1 MNIINLAVPAEPEYV
16 GLIRSTAAHIAAH
29 ADLTIDAIDDLRLA
43 VDEAFAVLI
52 AHKPQSGVVTIQFK
66 IHSEKLDIQLTGP
79 AGSPPPDKS
88 SFAWTVLS
96 ALVHEV
102 STHTSPAGLVTLLLT
117 AKVVASA

>member
-1 MNIINLAVPAEPEYV
+1 MNTIDLAVPATPEYV
-16 GLIRSTAAHIAAH
+16 GLIRSAAAHIAAH

-52 AHKPQSGVVTIQFK
+52 AHKPESGVVTIKFQ
-66 IHSEKLDIQLTGP
+66 IHSERLDIELTGP
-79 AGSPPPDKS
+79 AGSPPPDKT

-102 STHTSPAGLVTLLLT
+102 SADTSPAGLVTLLLT
-117 AKVVASA
+117 AEVVASA

>member
-1 MNIINLAVPAEPEYV
+1 MNTIDLAVPATPEYV
-16 GLIRSTAAHIAAH
+16 GLIRSAAAHIAAH
-29 ADLTIDAIDDLRLA
+29 SDLTIDAIDDLRLA

-52 AHKPQSGVVTIQFK
+52 AHKPDTGVVSIKFK
-66 IHSEKLDIQLTGP
+66 VYSERLEIELTGP
-79 AGSPPPDKS
+79 AGSPPPDKT

-102 STHTSPAGLVTLLLT
+102 SADTSPAGLVTLLLT

>member
-1 MNIINLAVPAEPEYV
+1 VNTIDLAVPANPEYV
-16 GLIRSTAAHIAAH
+16 GLIRSAAAHIAAH
-29 ADLTIDAIDDLRLA
+29 ADLTLDAIDDLRLA

-52 AHKPQSGVVTIQFK
+52 AHKPESGAVAIRFT
-66 IHSEKLDIQLTGP
+66 IHSEQLNIELTGP
-79 AGSPPPDKS
+79 AGSPQPDKS

-102 STHTSPAGLVTLLLT
+102 STQTSPAGLVTLSLT

>member
-1 MNIINLAVPAEPEYV
+1 VNTIDLAVPAAPEYV
-16 GLIRSTAAHIAAH
+16 GLIRSAAAHIAAH

-52 AHKPQSGVVTIQFK
+52 AHKPESGAVTIRFT
-66 IHSEKLDIQLTGP
+66 IHSEQLDIELTGP
-79 AGSPPPDKS
+79 TGSPPPDKT

-102 STHTSPAGLVTLLLT
+102 SAQTNPAGLVTLLLT

>member
-1 MNIINLAVPAEPEYV
+1 MNTIDLAVPATPEYV
-16 GLIRSTAAHIAAH
+16 GLIRSAAAHIAAH

-52 AHKPQSGVVTIQFK
+52 AHKPESGVVTIKFQ
-66 IHSEKLDIQLTGP
+66 IHSERLDIELTGP
-79 AGSPPPDKS
+79 AGSPPPDKT

-102 STHTSPAGLVTLLLT
+102 SAVTSPAGLVTLLLT

>member
-1 MNIINLAVPAEPEYV
+1 MNTIDLAVPATPEYV
-16 GLIRSTAAHIAAH
+16 GLIRSAAAHIAAH

-43 VDEAFAVLI
+43 VDEAFAVLS
-52 AHKPQSGVVTIQFK
+52 AHKPESGVVTIKFQ
-66 IHSEKLDIQLTGP
+66 IHSERLDIELTGP
-79 AGSPPPDKS
+79 AGSPPPDKT

-102 STHTSPAGLVTLLLT
+102 SADTSPAGLVTLLLT

>member
-1 MNIINLAVPAEPEYV
+1 MNTIDLAVPATPEYV
-16 GLIRSTAAHIAAH
+16 GLIRSAAAHIAAH

-52 AHKPQSGVVTIQFK
+52 AHRPDSGVVTIKFK
-66 IHSEKLDIQLTGP
+66 IHSERLEIELTGP
-79 AGSPPPDKS
+79 AGSPPPDKT

-102 STHTSPAGLVTLLLT
+102 SAATSPAGLVTLLLT

>member
-1 MNIINLAVPAEPEYV
+1 MNTIDLAVPANPEYV
-16 GLIRSTAAHIAAH
+16 GLIRSAAAHIAAH
-29 ADLTIDAIDDLRLA
+29 ADLTLDAIDDLRLA

-52 AHKPQSGVVTIQFK
+52 AHKPDSGAVTIKFT
-66 IHSEKLDIQLTGP
+66 IHSEQLDIELTGP
-79 AGSPPPDKS
+79 AGSPPPAKS

-102 STHTSPAGLVTLLLT
+102 STQTSPAGLVTLLLT

>member
-1 MNIINLAVPAEPEYV
+1 MNTIDLAVPAQPEYV

-29 ADLTIDAIDDLRLA
+29 ANLTVDAIDDLRLA

-52 AHKPQSGVVTIQFK
+52 AHKPEVGAVNIRFHLHPERLEV
-66 IHSEKLDIQLTGP
+66 ELTGP
-79 AGSPPPDKS
+79 SGSPDPDKS

-102 STHTSPAGLVTLLLT
+102 STQTSPAGLVTLMLT

>member
-1 MNIINLAVPAEPEYV
+1 MNTIDLAVPANPEYV
-16 GLIRSTAAHIAAH
+16 GLIRSAAAHIAAH
-29 ADLTIDAIDDLRLA
+29 AELTLDAIDDLRLA

-52 AHKPQSGVVTIQFK
+52 AHKPESGAVAIKFT
-66 IHSEKLDIQLTGP
+66 IHSEQLNIELTGP
-79 AGSPPPDKS
+79 AGSPQPDKS

-102 STHTSPAGLVTLLLT
+102 STQTSPAGLVTLSLT

>member
-1 MNIINLAVPAEPEYV
+1 VNTIDLAVPANPEYV
-16 GLIRSTAAHIAAH
+16 GLIRSAAAHIAAH
-29 ADLTIDAIDDLRLA
+29 ANLTLDAIDDLRLA

-52 AHKPQSGVVTIQFK
+52 AHKPESGAVAIKFT
-66 IHSEKLDIQLTGP
+66 IHSEQLNIELTGP
-79 AGSPPPDKS
+79 AGSPQPDKS

-102 STHTSPAGLVTLLLT
+102 STQTSPAGLVTLSLT

>member
-1 MNIINLAVPAEPEYV
+1 MNTIDLAVPAHPYYL

-52 AHKPQSGVVTIQFK
+52 AHKPDSGAVTIRFTIQP
-66 IHSEKLDIQLTGP
+66 ERLDIELTGP
-79 AGSPPPDKS
+79 AGSPAPDKT
-88 SFAWTVLS
+88 SFAWTVLT

-102 STHTSPAGLVTLLLT
+102 SIQTSPAGLVTLLLT

>member
-1 MNIINLAVPAEPEYV
+1 VNTIDLAVPAEPEYV

-52 AHKPQSGVVTIQFK
+52 AHKPQSGVVSIQFK
-66 IHSEKLDIQLTGP
+66 IQAKRLDIELTGP

>member
-1 MNIINLAVPAEPEYV
+1 MNTIDLAVPDTPEYV
-16 GLIRSTAAHIAAH
+16 GLIRSTAAHIAAN

-52 AHKPQSGVVTIQFK
+52 AHKPDSGVVTIKFQ
-66 IHSEKLDIQLTGP
+66 IHSERLDIELTGP
-79 AGSPPPDKS
+79 AGSPPPDKT

-102 STHTSPAGLVTLLLT
+102 SADTSPAGLVTLLLT

>member
-1 MNIINLAVPAEPEYV
+1 VNTIDLAVPAEPEYV

-43 VDEAFAVLI
+43 VDEAFALLI
-52 AHKPQSGVVTIQFK
+52 AHKPQTGVVAIQFK
-66 IHSEKLDIQLTGP
+66 IHSEQLSIELTGP
-79 AGSPPPDKS
+79 AGSPPPDKT

-102 STHTSPAGLVTLLLT
+102 STQTNPAGLVTLLLT

>member
-1 MNIINLAVPAEPEYV
+1 MNTIDLAVPATPEYV
-16 GLIRSTAAHIAAH
+16 GLIRSAAAHIAAH

-52 AHKPQSGVVTIQFK
+52 AHKPDSGVVTIKFK
-66 IHSEKLDIQLTGP
+66 IHSERLDIELTGP
-79 AGSPPPDKS
+79 AGSPPPDKT
-88 SFAWTVLS
+88 SFAWTVLC

-102 STHTSPAGLVTLLLT
+102 SADTSPAGLVTLLLT

>member
-1 MNIINLAVPAEPEYV
+1 MNTIDLAVPATPEYV
-16 GLIRSTAAHIAAH
+16 GLIRSAAAHIAAH

-52 AHKPQSGVVTIQFK
+52 AHKPDSGVVTIKFQ
-66 IHSEKLDIQLTGP
+66 IHSERLDIELTGP
-79 AGSPPPDKS
+79 AGSPPPDKT

-102 STHTSPAGLVTLLLT
+102 SAGTSPAGLVTLLLT

>member
-1 MNIINLAVPAEPEYV
+1 VNTIDLAVPAEPEYV

-66 IHSEKLDIQLTGP
+66 IHSEKLDIELTGP

-96 ALVHEV
+96 ALVNEV

>member
-1 MNIINLAVPAEPEYV
+1 MNTIDLAVPATPEYV
-16 GLIRSTAAHIAAH
+16 GLIRSAAAHIAAH

-52 AHKPQSGVVTIQFK
+52 AHKPESGVVTIKFQ
-66 IHSEKLDIQLTGP
+66 IHSERLDIELTGP
-79 AGSPPPDKS
+79 AGSPPPDKT

-102 STHTSPAGLVTLLLT
+102 SADTSPAGLVTLLLT
-117 AKVVASA
+117 AKAVASA

>member
-1 MNIINLAVPAEPEYV
+1 MNTIDLAVPATPEYV
-16 GLIRSTAAHIAAH
+16 GLIRSAAAHIAAH

-52 AHKPQSGVVTIQFK
+52 AHKPESGVVTIKFQ
-66 IHSEKLDIQLTGP
+66 IHSERLDIELTGA
-79 AGSPPPDKS
+79 AGSPPPDKT

-102 STHTSPAGLVTLLLT
+102 SADTSPAGLVTLLLT

>member
-1 MNIINLAVPAEPEYV
+1 VNTIDLAVPATPEYV
-16 GLIRSTAAHIAAH
+16 GLIRSAAAHIAAH

-52 AHKPQSGVVTIQFK
+52 AHKPDSGVVTIKFQ
-66 IHSEKLDIQLTGP
+66 IHSERLDIELTGP
-79 AGSPPPDKS
+79 AGSPPPDKT

-102 STHTSPAGLVTLLLT
+102 SADTSPAGLVTLLLT

>member
-1 MNIINLAVPAEPEYV
+1 MNTIDLAVPAEPEYV

-52 AHKPQSGVVTIQFK
+52 AHKPESGAVNIRFTVNSK
-66 IHSEKLDIQLTGP
+66 LLEIHFTGP
-79 AGSPPPDKS
+79 AGSPEPDKS

-96 ALVHEV
+96 ALVSEV
-102 STHTSPAGLVTLLLT
+102 SSEISSAGLVTLSLT
-117 AKVVASA
+117 AKAVASA

>member
-1 MNIINLAVPAEPEYV
+1 MNTIDLAVPAEPEYV

-29 ADLTIDAIDDLRLA
+29 ANLTVDAIDDLRLA

-52 AHKPQSGVVTIQFK
+52 AHKPETGVVSIRFTIGSAQ
-66 IHSEKLDIQLTGP
+66 LDIELTGP

-102 STHTSPAGLVTLLLT
+102 SAQTSPAGLVTLLLT

>member
-1 MNIINLAVPAEPEYV
+1 MNTIDLAVPANPEYV
-16 GLIRSTAAHIAAH
+16 GLIRSAAAHIAAH
-29 ADLTIDAIDDLRLA
+29 ADLTLDAIDDLRLA

-52 AHKPQSGVVTIQFK
+52 AHKPESGAVTIKFT
-66 IHSEKLDIQLTGP
+66 IHSEQLDIELTGP

-102 STHTSPAGLVTLLLT
+102 STQTSPAGLVTLFLT

>member
-1 MNIINLAVPAEPEYV
+1 MNTIDLAVPAEPEYV
-16 GLIRSTAAHIAAH
+16 GLIRSAAAHIAAH

-52 AHKPQSGVVTIQFK
+52 AHKPASGAVTIRFTIRAEQ
-66 IHSEKLDIQLTGP
+66 LDIELTGP
-79 AGSPPPDKS
+79 VGSPPPDKS

-102 STHTSPAGLVTLLLT
+102 STQTSPAGLVTLLLT

>member
-1 MNIINLAVPAEPEYV
+1 MNTIDLAVPAVPEYV

-29 ADLTIDAIDDLRLA
+29 ADLSIDAIDDLRLA

-52 AHKPQSGVVTIQFK
+52 AHKPETGVVSISFT
-66 IHSEKLDIQLTGP
+66 IHSDQLNIEFTGP
-79 AGSPPPDKS
+79 AGSPEPDQA
-88 SFAWTVLS
+88 SFAWTVLR

-102 STHTSPAGLVTLLLT
+102 TTEVSPAGLVTLSLT

>member
-1 MNIINLAVPAEPEYV
+1 VNIINLAVPAEPEYV

-66 IHSEKLDIQLTGP
+66 IHSKKLDIELTGP

-102 STHTSPAGLVTLLLT
+102 STQTSPAGLVTLLLT

>member
-1 MNIINLAVPAEPEYV
+1 MNTIDLAVPATPEYV
-16 GLIRSTAAHIAAH
+16 GLIRSAAAHIAAH

-43 VDEAFAVLI
+43 VDDAFAVLI
-52 AHKPQSGVVTIQFK
+52 AHKPDSGVVTIKFQ
-66 IHSEKLDIQLTGP
+66 IHSERLDIELTGP
-79 AGSPPPDKS
+79 AGSPPPDKT

-102 STHTSPAGLVTLLLT
+102 SADTSPAGLVTLLLT

>member
-1 MNIINLAVPAEPEYV
+1 VNTIDLAVPAEPEYV

-29 ADLTIDAIDDLRLA
+29 ADLTLDAIDDLRLA

-52 AHKPQSGVVTIQFK
+52 AHKPSSGVVSIKFK
-66 IHSEKLDIQLTGP
+66 VYSERLEIELTGP
-79 AGSPPPDKS
+79 AGSPPPDKT

-102 STHTSPAGLVTLLLT
+102 SADTSSAGLVTLLLT

>member
-1 MNIINLAVPAEPEYV
+1 MTTIDLAVPANPEYV
-16 GLIRSTAAHIAAH
+16 GLIRSAAAHIAAH

-52 AHKPQSGVVTIQFK
+52 AHKPDAGAVTIRFT
-66 IHSEKLDIQLTGP
+66 IHSEQLDIELTGP
-79 AGSPPPDKS
+79 LGSPPPDKT

-102 STHTSPAGLVTLLLT
+102 SATTSAAGLVTLLLT

>member
-1 MNIINLAVPAEPEYV
+1 VNIINLAVPAEPEYV

-66 IHSEKLDIQLTGP
+66 IHSKKLDIELTGP

>member
-1 MNIINLAVPAEPEYV
+1 MNTIDLAVPAEPEYV

-29 ADLTIDAIDDLRLA
+29 ANLTVDAIDDLRLA

-52 AHKPQSGVVTIQFK
+52 AHKPETGVVSIRFTIGSAQLA
-66 IHSEKLDIQLTGP
+66 IELTGP

-102 STHTSPAGLVTLLLT
+102 SAQTSPAGLVTLLLT

>member
-1 MNIINLAVPAEPEYV
+1 VNTIDLAVPATPEYV
-16 GLIRSTAAHIAAH
+16 GLIRSAAAHIAAH

-52 AHKPQSGVVTIQFK
+52 AHKPESGVVTIKFQ
-66 IHSEKLDIQLTGP
+66 IHSERLDIELTGP
-79 AGSPPPDKS
+79 AGSPPPDKT

-102 STHTSPAGLVTLLLT
+102 SADTSPAGLVTLLLT